1 MGGFRYLNASI
12 VRSLALGKAIVSS
25 RNSLSLSLCTTLLDG
40 KEIVLCS
47 QRKDTEFSKF
57 SFAFIGAIQTVV
69 M

>member
-12 VRSLALGKAIVSS
+12 VKSL
-25 RNSLSLSLCTTLLDG
+25 NSLSLSLCTTLLDG

-57 SFAFIGAIQTVV
+57 SFAFIGTIQTVV